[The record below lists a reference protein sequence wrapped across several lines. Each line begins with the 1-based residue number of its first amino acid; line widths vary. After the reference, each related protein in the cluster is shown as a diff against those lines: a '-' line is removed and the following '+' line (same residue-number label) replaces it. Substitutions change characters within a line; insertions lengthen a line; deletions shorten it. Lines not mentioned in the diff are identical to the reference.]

1 MSDRSW
7 VVWVG
12 GDGPG
17 TRNPAL
23 RSMLKPWHS
32 PITHPRLRPVLAAA
46 VSTLS
51 GTALAMS
58 FESGDDPG
66 LPRCARLTLR
76 TMMCDSH
83 GMQVAVTIT
92 VDRKVASAEYRDCP
106 DRTAA
111 GQSW

>member
-51 GTALAMS
+51 GTVLAMS
-58 FESGDDPG
+58 FESGDDLG
-66 LPRCARLTLR
+66 LPRCARLTVR
-76 TMMCDSH
+76 TVVCNLH
-83 GMQVAVTIT
+83 GIQVVVTIA
-92 VDRKVASAEYRDCP
+92 VDRKVA
-106 DRTAA
+106 
-111 GQSW
+111 

>member
-66 LPRCARLTLR
+66 LPRCARLTVR
-76 TMMCDSH
+76 TMVCNLY
-83 GMQVAVTIT
+83 GIQVVVTIA
-92 VDRKVASAEYRDCP
+92 VDRRVA
-106 DRTAA
+106 
-111 GQSW
+111 